1 MSDDRFSLLLGGP
14 LYRLSQASGLHRT
27 GVPLAVVVAVSLIVI
42 VLVPMMIA
50 AALEGRLMRGV
61 QVPLLRDYIIAARFL
76 IAVPVLVLAAPI
88 ADDRLWRAVQHLRD
102 LVESE
107 DQVRFRASLQR
118 IQRWRNSVWPQLLMF
133 VVAVAISYFVPI
145 VGLHDEV
152 SDWRGDAN
160 GLSNAGL
167 WLVWVGNPVFRFI
180 GMLWLWLLLLWVC
193 LLWKFS
199 RLRLASARCPS
210 RWSRWPGVPRVRAG
224 GVPAAAAGGQRC
236 CWPEPWRWTCSTTTR
251 GCASCACVMIGS
263 VVISVAFVI
272 APLLLLTP
280 RLAELKRNS
289 LLAYGALGTDCSEE
303 FENKWLGRARGGA
316 APILEAGDSSA
327 LVDLTGV
334 YATVSGMSTVP
345 MQRFIFFQFL
355 LAAALPLLP
364 VVLMRMPVNELLKK
378 LLSVLA

>member
-14 LYRLSQASGLHRT
+14 LYRMSQASGLHRT
-27 GVPLAVVVAVSLIVI
+27 RTPLAVVVAISLIVI

-50 AALEGRLMRGV
+50 AALEGTLMRGV

-102 LVESE
+102 LVEPE
-107 DQVRFRASLQR
+107 DHERFKAGLKR
-118 IQRWRNSVWPQLLMF
+118 IERWRNSVWPQLLMF
-133 VVAVAISYFVPI
+133 AIAVAISYFVPI
-145 VGLHDEV
+145 VGLHDEI

-199 RLRLASARCPS
+199 RLHLALHAAHPDGRGGLAFLGYAQAAFIPL
-210 RWSRWPGVPRVRAG
+210 PMVG
-224 GVPAAAAGGQRC
+224 GVLLAGTLAMDVLYHDAGLR
-236 CWPEPWRWTCSTTTR
+236 ELRV
-251 GCASCACVMIGS
+251 VMIGS

-303 FENKWLGRARGGA
+303 FESKWLGRARGDA
-316 APILEAGDSSA
+316 SPILEAGDSSA

-334 YATVSGMSTVP
+334 YATVSGMSVVP
-345 MQRFIFFQFL
+345 MQRFILFQFL